1 MHRREML
8 ALAGAVAGG
17 TAAAWV
23 VDRRQEDLEHLLA
36 AEADADEENE
46 ASADGEDSDED
57 EILDPRSGLAQVIWS
72 VDTDQR
78 RAAVTFDDG
87 PDPEFTPRILEILAT
102 YGINATFMAMG
113 YNAEEHRDLLLQIK
127 EAGHE
132 IGHHSWRHLNLA
144 HIDKPAETRREVE
157 GGMHSVAQA
166 CGLEMRYF
174 RPPRGR
180 LNEGAL
186 RLAAQHNQDILL
198 WSVTRGPL
206 DERSPRRIADHIVGD
221 VGQGDII
228 LLHDGIG
235 RGTFKRGSPEA
246 EELISRRSTEV
257 EALPEVLDRIHAQGI
272 QLGTVSELVAARN
285 PGGLRP

>member
-1 MHRREML
+1 ML

-23 VDRRQEDLEHLLA
+23 VDRKQENLEHLLVEE
-36 AEADADEENE
+36 AEAGRANDA
-46 ASADGEDSDED
+46 GEDEDED

-78 RAAVTFDDG
+78 RAAITFDDG
-87 PDPEFTPRILEILAT
+87 PDPEFTPRILEILAM
-102 YGINATFMAMG
+102 YGVKATFMAMG
-113 YNAEEHRDLLLQIK
+113 YNAEENRDLLLEIK
-127 EAGHE
+127 DAGHE

-144 HIDKPAETRREVE
+144 HVNATETRREFE
-157 GGMHSVAQA
+157 GGMRSVEEV
-166 CGLEMRYF
+166 CGVEMRYF

-180 LNEGAL
+180 MSEDAM
-186 RLAAQHNQDILL
+186 RLAGKHRQDILL

-206 DERSPRRIADHIVGD
+206 DERSPRRIANHIVGE
-221 VGQGDII
+221 VGRGDII

-246 EELISRRSTEV
+246 EELTARRSTEV
-257 EALPEVLDRIHAQGI
+257 EALPEVLDRIYAGGI
-272 QLGTVSELVAARN
+272 ELGTVSELMAARSW
-285 PGGLRP
+285 GMARP